1 MKLKQLSL
9 IFAITGTLLLYFLSL
24 LSKPVV
30 IDLIE
35 IPNYE
40 GKKIITQ
47 GIVKEYFTTKYASQ
61 MITIKDENFSA
72 IVYVEGTTDVEYGDK
87 ISVTGEI
94 QKYKEDW
101 EIMVSDK
108 KNLQILEKWEN
119 ISLPVRALS
128 RQPLRYIDLNV
139 NVTGVIDVIYN
150 SFFNLVDLEA
160 NTVVPVYFDYY
171 QGANISS
178 GKKVVIFAKFLF
190 DEQQLRYKLVLCD
203 EKHGVFYA

>member
-128 RQPLRYIDLNV
+128 RQPLRYLDLNV

>member
-108 KNLQILEKWEN
+108 KNLQIIEKWEN

-128 RQPLRYIDLNV
+128 RQPLRYLDLNV

>member
-1 MKLKQLSL
+1 MNLKKLSL
-9 IFAITGTLLLYFLSL
+9 IFAVTGTLLLYFLSL
-24 LSKPVV
+24 LSKPVA

-35 IPNYE
+35 IPKYE

-61 MITIKDENFSA
+61 IITIQDENFSV
-72 IVYVEGTTDVEYGDK
+72 IIYVDGITDVEYGDH
-87 ISVTGEI
+87 ISVIGEI

-101 EIMVSDK
+101 ELMVGDK

-128 RQPLRYIDLNV
+128 RQPLRYLDLNV
-139 NVTGVIDVIYN
+139 NVSGFIDVIYN
-150 SFFNLVDLEA
+150 SFFNLVDLETNA
-160 NTVVPVYFDYY
+160 VVPVYFDYY
-171 QGANISS
+171 RGINISS
-178 GKKVVIFAKFLF
+178 GEKVIIFAKFLF
-190 DEQQLRYKLVLCD
+190 DEQQLRYKLVLCN

>member
-1 MKLKQLSL
+1 MNLKHMSL
-9 IFAITGTLLLYFLSL
+9 LFATTGTLLLYFLSL
-24 LSKPVV
+24 LSKPVA

-35 IPNYE
+35 IPNFE
-40 GKKIITQ
+40 GKKITTQ
-47 GIVKEYFTTKYASQ
+47 GFVKEYFTTKYASQ
-61 MITIKDENFSA
+61 MITIQDENFSV

-108 KNLQILEKWEN
+108 KNLQIIQKWEN

-128 RQPLRYIDLNV
+128 RQPLRYLDLNV
-139 NVTGVIDVIYN
+139 NVSGVIDVVYN
-150 SFFNLVDLEA
+150 SFFNLVDLETTA
-160 NTVVPVYFDYY
+160 VVPVYFDYY
-171 QGANISS
+171 RGSNISS
-178 GKKVVIFAKFLF
+178 GKKVIIFARFLF
-190 DEQQLRYKLVLCD
+190 DEAQLRYKLVLCD